1 MGSIPTTLRIGIMPM
16 GVKGQNALE
25 LGNWPGTLFTLLLS
39 GEAYRWPIAEA
50 IMRKHA
56 QAGDAEGAKLHLP
69 AWVPADFVDLSDWET
84 EAAEWGP
91 APGGLSAP
99 WSYRKAK
106 HVKAVTCMVLD
117 LDDGFD
123 RAKADALCR
132 QWVHFGHTSWRHT
145 PDAPKARLVF
155 PLSQPVP
162 VAEWGEVWAAGA
174 RWAAHHGLTTDPAC
188 KDPCRAY
195 FLPVRPPGRE
205 AFFEAWCGSGQ
216 EGCLEASWLLK
227 HYPAPAPPPAALRP
241 PVALPVRPYSPA
253 ASASPEEVAERRA
266 RAYLEKVIEGLS
278 TTGKGG
284 RNKAAF
290 VAGSRLG
297 ARSSVLPPGDVDHY
311 HHAIVAAAVASGL
324 SDTEAR
330 TAVANGIE
338 AGLTQPLETA

>member
-1 MGSIPTTLRIGIMPM
+1 
-16 GVKGQNALE
+16 
-25 LGNWPGTLFTLLLS
+25 
-39 GEAYRWPIAEA
+39 
-50 IMRKHA
+50 MRKHA
-56 QAGDAEGAKLHLP
+56 QAGDPEGAKLHLP
-69 AWVPADFVDLSDWET
+69 AWVPADFEDLSDGDRQASEHG
-84 EAAEWGP
+84 AG
-91 APGGLSAP
+91 PGGLSMP

-117 LDDGFD
+117 LDEGFD

-227 HYPAPAPPPAALRP
+227 HYPAPAPSPAALRP
-241 PVALPVRPYSPA
+241 PVALPVRPWCPA
-253 ASASPEEVAERRA
+253 ASASPEDVAERRA

-290 VAGSRLG
+290 IAGSRLG

>member
-1 MGSIPTTLRIGIMPM
+1 MGKPPTDLRIGIMPL

-50 IMRKHA
+50 TMRKHA
-56 QAGDAEGAKLHLP
+56 QAGDPEGAKLHLP
-69 AWVPADFVDLSDWET
+69 AWVPADFVDLSDWESQA
-84 EAAEWGP
+84 EEWGP
-91 APGGLSAP
+91 APGGLDSP

-106 HVKAVTCMVLD
+106 YVKAVTCMVLD
-117 LDDGFD
+117 LDEGFD

-132 QWVHFGHTSWRHT
+132 PWAHFGHTSWRHT
-145 PDAPKARLVF
+145 PEAPKARLVF
-155 PLSQPVP
+155 PLSAPVP
-162 VAEWGEVWAAGA
+162 VAEWGDVWAAGA

-205 AFFEAWCGSGQ
+205 AFFEAWAGSGEQ
-216 EGCLEASWLLK
+216 GCLEPSWLLK
-227 HYPAPAPPPAALRP
+227 HYPAPPPPAAALRP

-253 ASASPEEVAERRA
+253 ATASPEEVATRRA
-266 RAYLEKVIEGLS
+266 VAYLEKVIEGLK
-278 TTGKGG
+278 TTGKGE

-297 ARSSVLPPGDVDHY
+297 ARSAVLPPGDADRF

-324 SDTEAR
+324 SDSEAR
-330 TAVANGIE
+330 TAVANGIK
-338 AGLTQPLETA
+338 AGLSQPQENA